1 MAAGPRCAGFV
12 NECNLVLGNEVN
24 LQWGALWCKEWAGLF
39 FWWGQTDL
47 AVWDKHGKYPRV
59 PKYNLLRPSCMAFA
73 LLDGWVWGPIIQGP
87 LIANTRLYLVLIEW
101 IEELNQKEAQGLET
115 EEETASGGTFMS
127 AVKSSGFGALYYG
140 GVALKHDH
148 TARMAHGQ
156 SRTSDHCFY

>member
-1 MAAGPRCAGFV
+1 M

-24 LQWGALWCKEWAGLF
+24 LQWGALWCKECAGLF

-47 AVWDKHGKYPRV
+47 AVWGKHGKYPRV

-101 IEELNQKEAQGLET
+101 IEEL
-115 EEETASGGTFMS
+115 S
-127 AVKSSGFGALYYG
+127 ARHKGWKQRRRQLLGELSCLQLKA
-140 GVALKHDH
+140 VALEPC
-148 TARMAHGQ
+148 AMVGWL
-156 SRTSDHCFY
+156 